1 MKPSLT
7 GICVAAALMAAT
19 SAAST
24 AHAQDSLANASKAS
38 ADSAV
43 ALGELTEAGVKV
55 VGGAVALPVA
65 AAGVVMEGAGKAP
78 HQGGKAMWDSANGPL
93 EITPE
98 TVAAQPAP
106 QVPYD
111 RPADAPADA
120 PSRADH

>member
-1 MKPSLT
+1 MKQSLIG
-7 GICVAAALMAAT
+7 GITIAALLMA
-19 SAAST
+19 SSV
-24 AHAQDSLANASKAS
+24 HAQDSLANASKAS

-43 ALGELTEAGVKV
+43 AIGEMTEAGVKV

-65 AAGVVMEGAGKAP
+65 AVGIVVEGTGKVL

-98 TVAAQPAP
+98 TVTAQPAP

-111 RPADAPADA
+111 RAPRNNDTQR
-120 PSRADH
+120 SNG